1 MRSKGQPRLAAG
13 IVASFF
19 LAAMPAI
26 AADPVVIGV
35 AGPFTGQLAAF
46 GEQERRGVT
55 MAVEDINARGGIAG
69 RKLQLETGDDLCDPR
84 QAVAAAN
91 YLVGKKAIF
100 VVGHL
105 CSGSSIPA
113 SAVYHEGGVIMM
125 SPAATAPAMTDEPAK
140 KGWKN
145 IFRVTGRDD
154 TQGGLAGGLIAKRY
168 GDKKIALIHDKSAYG
183 KGLADEARKALAKAG
198 IREALYDSV
207 TAGEKDFS
215 ALISKLKRDGIEVI
229 YYGGY
234 HTEAAQIVRQ
244 AHDQGLRAQFI
255 GADAL
260 TTTELWSIA
269 GNTAEGLLFTFIADP
284 RNSPGAAQ
292 TIARFRAA
300 GYEPEGYTLTAYA
313 TVEALAGAAALA
325 GTTAFDPLQAALRK
339 GSFDTVL
346 GPIAFDEKGDMKDPR
361 FVFYR
366 WSDGKYAE
374 AADLK

>member
-1 MRSKGQPRLAAG
+1 
-13 IVASFF
+13 V
-19 LAAMPAI
+19 
-26 AADPVVIGV
+26 
-35 AGPFTGQLAAF
+35 
-46 GEQERRGVT
+46 
-55 MAVEDINARGGIAG
+55 
-69 RKLQLETGDDLCDPR
+69 
-84 QAVAAAN
+84 
-91 YLVGKKAIF
+91 F

-113 SAVYHEGGVIMM
+113 SAVYHEGNVIMM

-145 IFRVTGRDD
+145 VFRVTGRDD
-154 TQGGLAGGLIAKRY
+154 TQGGLAGALIAKRY
-168 GDKKIALIHDKSAYG
+168 ADGKIALIHDKSAYG
-183 KGLADEARKALAKAG
+183 KGLADEARKAMARAG
-198 IREALYDSV
+198 VKEALYDSV

-215 ALISKLKRDGIEVI
+215 ALISRLKRDGIDVV

-244 AHDQGLRAQFI
+244 AHDQGLKAQFI

-284 RNSPGAAQ
+284 RNSPGAAD
-292 TIARFRAA
+292 TITRFRAA

-313 TVEALAGAAALA
+313 AVEALAGAAKLA
-325 GTTAFDPLQAALRK
+325 GAVGFDPLQAALRK
-339 GSFDTVL
+339 GTFDTVL
-346 GPIAFDEKGDMKDPR
+346 GPIAFDGKGDMKDPR

-366 WSDGKYAE
+366 WTAGKYTE
-374 AADLK
+374 ATDLR